1 MKRHLAVIPARGGSK
16 RLPRKNIIGFLGKPI
31 IAYTIEAAK
40 ASGVFD
46 RILVSTEDSAIAEVA
61 ARHGGEVDMRPASLA
76 TDASTITEVCLE
88 LIGRLKTNGESFA
101 TLTVLY
107 ATAPLRNAGDIRA
120 THALLGDG
128 CDFAMAVT
136 EFHQPVHQ
144 ALVLK
149 PAQKIEPVFP
159 ELISKRASDVD
170 RYAAGN
176 GSTYCVNIS
185 AFKTKHGFYG
195 VPLRG
200 HVMPRERSI
209 DIDTKEDFEL
219 AEYYAKQQKS

>member
-46 RILVSTEDSAIAEVA
+46 RVIISTEDKEIADVA
-61 ARHGGEVDMRPASLA
+61 RRYGGDVDERDAELA
-76 TDASTITEVCLE
+76 TDAATIKQVCLE
-88 LIGRLKTNGESFA
+88 LLDRLEQAGEKYD
-101 TLTVLY
+101 TLSVLY
-107 ATAPLRNAGDIRA
+107 ATAPLRNASDIRA
-120 THALLGDG
+120 THALLSDG

-144 ALVLK
+144 ALILK
-149 PAQKIEPVFP
+149 PVHNIEPVFP

-176 GSTYCVNIS
+176 GSTYCVKVS
-185 AFKTKHGFYG
+185 AFKAKPGFYG
-195 VPLRG
+195 APLRG
-200 HVMPRERSI
+200 HIMPRERSI
-209 DIDTKEDFEL
+209 DIDTIEDFRL
-219 AEYYAKQQKS
+219 AEYYAKQQQS